1 MSPESI
7 IDQNYAQTYRK
18 SGQNLGV
25 AVTAGRRRMTNTTD
39 LGRWNAEAVLD
50 GLYDREPRTNAE
62 LASASGLSRS
72 TVERSLDLLVNL
84 GVVGGSTPV
93 ALASGR
99 PAVLYQLRP
108 EFGYLLAI
116 DVGANTVRAR
126 VDDLAGPKSGLDA
139 GPAEPESVRV
149 DPFDPAPVRLD
160 AVARASEAALAGAGI
175 GRDQVRAVAVAV
187 PGIVETNGRIA
198 RSAVIHSRD
207 WGGDGLRSWVG
218 ERFTS
223 AQVSIDNDANLA
235 VLAEQRFGVAGNT
248 EDVVV
253 VLAGRR
259 VGFGIIHGGRLHR
272 GAHRQAGE
280 AANIRDSLWGRAS
293 SWLYGRQAEVVRLFA
308 AADAGDPVAVE
319 DVAEFVDLLG
329 RAFAEL
335 VPTIDPELIVLGGAL
350 SLAGQAI
357 HDPLKERFKLACHGM
372 FEPELR
378 LSTLGRRA
386 VLLGAAEL
394 ARRQAFDHLLDD
406 ARPQL
411 PNATP
416 RRRRS

>member
-1 MSPESI
+1 
-7 IDQNYAQTYRK
+7 
-18 SGQNLGV
+18 
-25 AVTAGRRRMTNTTD
+25 MTNTTD

-50 GLYDREPRTNAE
+50 CLYDREARTNTE

-72 TVERSLDLLVNL
+72 TVERALDLLVSL
-84 GVVGGSTPV
+84 GVVGGSEPV

-99 PAVLYQLRP
+99 PAVLYRLQP
-108 EFGYLLAI
+108 AFGHLLAI

-126 VDDLAGPKSGLDA
+126 VDDLAGPRPGLDA
-139 GPAEPESVRV
+139 GSAEPEPIRV
-149 DPFDPAPVRLD
+149 DPFDPMPVRLE

-175 GRDQVRAVAVAV
+175 GRDRVRAVAVAV
-187 PGIVETNGRIA
+187 PGIVGADGRIA
-198 RSAVIHSRD
+198 RSAVIRSRD
-207 WGGDGLRSWVG
+207 WDGDGLRTWLAD
-218 ERFTS
+218 RFPST
-223 AQVSIDNDANLA
+223 QVSIDNDANLA

-272 GAHRQAGE
+272 GAHHQAGE
-280 AANIRDSLWGRAS
+280 AANIRDSWWGRAS
-293 SWLYGRQAEVVRLFA
+293 SWLYGRQAEAAQLFA
-308 AADAGDPVAVE
+308 AADAGDPAAAE

-329 RAFAEL
+329 MAFAEI
-335 VPTIDPELIVLGGAL
+335 VHTIDPELIVLGGAL
-350 SLAGQAI
+350 SLAGPAI
-357 HDPLKERFKLACHGM
+357 HRPLANRFKLACHGM

-386 VLLGAAEL
+386 VLLGAAER
-394 ARRQAFDHLLDD
+394 ARRQAFDHMLDD

-416 RRRRS
+416 RRRS